1 MPIRLT
7 QTATTSRVLPLSRV
21 QPGICRYGCIT
32 SDAEQGSESVERVE
46 PPIESESEL
55 VEIGLP
61 MLRAHAVVNAVE
73 PSLQITEDE
82 VDDRHELLGHLGVA
96 AFGNGVMVISLLPQA
111 TVAAPVVGD
120 VPGITALSTNP
131 PKEPAPRSV
140 AMARRIRPA

>member
-1 MPIRLT
+1 
-7 QTATTSRVLPLSRV
+7 
-21 QPGICRYGCIT
+21 
-32 SDAEQGSESVERVE
+32 
-46 PPIESESEL
+46 
-55 VEIGLP
+55 

-131 PKEPAPRSV
+131 SREPALRSV
-140 AMARRIRPA
+140 AMAKRIRPA